1 MKVTIKD
8 IAKDTGLSTATISKY
23 LNSKPINVNTKKKI
37 EESINKL
44 NYIPNQTAQMLR
56 SQKTKIIYLILSDL
70 DNYFWGGIISTITDF
85 FEEYDFTVITT
96 SFHHNEQEEKELIKD
111 IIYQKA
117 SGVILLPCT
126 NQDITY
132 LELQNAKIPVVIID
146 NYPEKIREYPVDFV
160 TSNNY
165 ESGRML
171 AKYAIQHGHENIS
184 IMDYF
189 SDSSPIIDRV
199 KGIMDVYAEYKLKN
213 PILHRITDLPTYQNI
228 MLEKNGRFNVE
239 SSTKRQVTLIIF
251 TNYVSAV
258 SGLIELQS
266 YSKNLYE
273 NYSFLVCDDE
283 PLFLSLARPMT
294 VVKQN
299 LSEMGLKAAQILLKR
314 INKDYEKYPEKIMI
328 KSQFI
333 ERKSVHD
340 IKKKGMT
347 EKNLNIYLN

>member
-8 IAKDTGLSTATISKY
+8 IARDTGLSTATISKY
-23 LNSKPINVNTKKKI
+23 LNAKPINAVTKKKI
-37 EESINKL
+37 EESIKKL

-126 NQDITY
+126 NQDVTY
-132 LELQNAKIPVVIID
+132 IALQNANIPVVIID
-146 NYPEKIREYPVDFV
+146 NYPKKIAEHPVDYV

-165 ESGRML
+165 DSGRKL
-171 AKYAIQHGHENIS
+171 AEYAIQNGHENIS

-189 SDSSPIIDRV
+189 CDSSPIMDRV
-199 KGIMDVYAEYKLKN
+199 KGIRDVYAENKLPD

-228 MLEKNGRFNVE
+228 MLEKNERFNRK
-239 SSTKRQVTLIIF
+239 SSTKQQVTLIIF

-266 YSKNLYE
+266 YSTDLYE
-273 NYSFLVCDDE
+273 KFSFLVYDDE

-294 VVKQN
+294 VMKQN
-299 LSEMGLKAAQILLKR
+299 LKEMGLHAAQILLKR
-314 INKDYEKYPEKIMI
+314 INKDYKDYPEKIMI

-333 ERKSVHD
+333 ERKSVCAV
-340 IKKKGMT
+340 
-347 EKNLNIYLN
+347 EK